1 MPAHSRPAF
10 PVRQRGSMTVAIVF
24 AVIVGLVLLG
34 VAQLGYAYYMKR
46 EIQKA
51 SDLAALSAVQVLGLG
66 APADCA
72 RAQQAGRTAVLA
84 NVPAI
89 LDTFSADDV
98 TVECKVWDSTRAD
111 ASGMYVFDPAAGQTP
126 NALRITVNKTL
137 SSLLPDIVV
146 DGAPVRVVSVAVST
160 RPVAV
165 FTVGSRLVR
174 LQKGGLLSQLLAT
187 VGATPAQ
194 LDILDAAGLASVNIT
209 PSGLLEAL
217 GLPVSVATGVG
228 TPAQLAALNNL
239 TLGQLLQATLTV
251 MNKAGDTAGASLGLL
266 TNAINVV
273 LNVMPVNLPVKL
285 FGDGGVLDLNV
296 VSGDINSALQANINA
311 LNVLETALV
320 IANGQNLVN
329 LGLNVPLLGVQAQA
343 RIVEPP
349 SIGVG
354 GVGAQATSAGI
365 RVYLRAN
372 TSNIPLVGPL
382 LANTLGT
389 RIDLPIIID
398 VAQSTG
404 TVSKLC
410 QAPLTESQ
418 ATIDVTSSVAN
429 ICLGRFPGMAS
440 DTDDLKNNFLS
451 LTNSCQPSS
460 FAAIQPYRVLN
471 VLNLL
476 PLTSKVTLPIFNS
489 TAPVSVTLTEP
500 PSPNSTATVT
510 ATSVNLG
517 GAGLEPG
524 RRRGRR
530 HPGRPD
536 RYWHAAHAG
545 AAHGAGHHSGG
556 RRWQQCRQIHLA
568 GGQRYA
574 VVLDRA
580 QPAGPAH
587 VHRRPDRL
595 AGRDV
600 AGGRQPAQFLAVCT
614 AGRPELR
621 ADLHAGRPAPMPH
634 QRRFHAG
641 AERQQPGGRRAVDR
655 GDVAA
660 AAAGHAVEPVAAAV
674 GPAWPERR
682 PNRCIA
688 AVGGLRQAPSGVLM
702 MKPMISAQ
710 PRPARGSP

>member
-1 MPAHSRPAF
+1 
-10 PVRQRGSMTVAIVF
+10 MTVAIVF

-46 EIQKA
+46 EMQKA
-51 SDLAALSAVQVLGLG
+51 TDLAALSAVQVLGMG

-72 RAQQAGRTAVLA
+72 RAQAAGQAAVLA
-84 NVPAI
+84 NVPNI
-89 LDTFSADDV
+89 LDTFAAGDV
-98 TVECKVWDSTRAD
+98 TVECKLWDTSRPD
-111 ASGMYVFDPAAGQTP
+111 ASGMYLFDPSSGQVP
-126 NALRITVNKTL
+126 NALRITLNKTL
-137 SSLLPDIVV
+137 SSLLPAFIV
-146 DGAPVRVVSVAVST
+146 GGTPVQTISVAANT
-160 RPVAV
+160 QPVAV
-165 FTVGSRLVR
+165 FTVGSRLLR

-296 VSGDINSALQANINA
+296 ISGDINSALQANINA

-329 LGLNVPLLGVQAQA
+329 LGLNVPLLGVQSQV

-354 GVGAQATSAGI
+354 GVGTQATSAGI

-389 RIDLPIIID
+389 KIDLPIIID

-429 ICLGRFPGMAS
+429 ICLGRFPGMSSAV
-440 DTDDLKNNFLS
+440 DNVQANFLS
-451 LTNSCQPSS
+451 ITNSCQPSS
-460 FAAIQPYRVLN
+460 FAAIQRYQVLN
-471 VLNLL
+471 VLGIL

-500 PSPNSTATVT
+500 PSPNSTATVN
-510 ATSVNLG
+510 ATSINLG
-517 GAGLEPG
+517 ALASNLADAVVGGILGDLIGTGTPLTPEQRASLATTLVGGGGSNPGKSISQVVNDMQWSSTALNQLGQRMSTGGLTGVLGGTLQLVGNILNSLLLAPLSDVTCLLAIT
-524 RRRGRR
+524 
-530 HPGRPD
+530 PD
-536 RYWHAAHAG
+536 AIRQCRVNAVSALAL
-545 AAHGAGHHSGG
+545 SGG
-556 RRWQQCRQIHLA
+556 NQ
-568 GGQRYA
+568 
-574 VVLDRA
+574 
-580 QPAGPAH
+580 
-587 VHRRPDRL
+587 
-595 AGRDV
+595 
-600 AGGRQPAQFLAVCT
+600 
-614 AGRPELR
+614 
-621 ADLHAGRPAPMPH
+621 
-634 QRRFHAG
+634 
-641 AERQQPGGRRAVDR
+641 
-655 GDVAA
+655 
-660 AAAGHAVEPVAAAV
+660 
-674 GPAWPERR
+674 
-682 PNRCIA
+682 
-688 AVGGLRQAPSGVLM
+688 VGGVLSIVVTLLQPLLGM
-702 MKPMISAQ
+702 LSTLLQQLLDLLGLSVGQTDVSLLSVDCGKP
-710 PRPARGSP
+710 RLVY

>member
-1 MPAHSRPAF
+1 
-10 PVRQRGSMTVAIVF
+10 MTVAIVF

-46 EIQKA
+46 EMQKA
-51 SDLAALSAVQVLGLG
+51 TDLAALSAVQVLGMG

-72 RAQQAGRTAVLA
+72 RAQAAGQAAVLA
-84 NVPAI
+84 NVPNI
-89 LDTFSADDV
+89 LDTFAAGDV
-98 TVECKVWDSTRAD
+98 TVECKLWDTSRPD
-111 ASGMYVFDPAAGQTP
+111 ASGMYLFDPSSGQVP
-126 NALRITVNKTL
+126 NALRITLNKTL
-137 SSLLPDIVV
+137 SSLLPAFIV
-146 DGAPVRVVSVAVST
+146 GGTPVQTISVAANT
-160 RPVAV
+160 QPVAV
-165 FTVGSRLVR
+165 FTVGSRLLR

-296 VSGDINSALQANINA
+296 ISGDINSALQANINA

-329 LGLNVPLLGVQAQA
+329 LGLNVPLLGVQSQV

-354 GVGAQATSAGI
+354 GVGTQATSAGI

-389 RIDLPIIID
+389 KIDLPIIID

-429 ICLGRFPGMAS
+429 ICLGRFPGMSSAV
-440 DTDDLKNNFLS
+440 DNVQANFLS
-451 LTNSCQPSS
+451 ITNSCQPSS
-460 FAAIQPYRVLN
+460 FAAIQRYQVLN
-471 VLNLL
+471 VLGIL

-500 PSPNSTATVT
+500 PSPNSTATVN
-510 ATSVNLG
+510 ATSINMGALASNLADAVVGGILGDLIGTGTPLTPEQRASLATTLVGGGGSNPGKSISQVVNDMQWSSTALNQLGQRMSTGGLTGVLG
-517 GAGLEPG
+517 GTLQLVGNLLNSLLLAPLSDVTCLLAIT
-524 RRRGRR
+524 
-530 HPGRPD
+530 PD
-536 RYWHAAHAG
+536 AIRQCRVNAVSTLAL
-545 AAHGAGHHSGG
+545 SGG
-556 RRWQQCRQIHLA
+556 NQ
-568 GGQRYA
+568 
-574 VVLDRA
+574 
-580 QPAGPAH
+580 
-587 VHRRPDRL
+587 
-595 AGRDV
+595 
-600 AGGRQPAQFLAVCT
+600 
-614 AGRPELR
+614 
-621 ADLHAGRPAPMPH
+621 
-634 QRRFHAG
+634 
-641 AERQQPGGRRAVDR
+641 
-655 GDVAA
+655 
-660 AAAGHAVEPVAAAV
+660 
-674 GPAWPERR
+674 
-682 PNRCIA
+682 
-688 AVGGLRQAPSGVLM
+688 VGGVLSIVVTLLQPLLGM
-702 MKPMISAQ
+702 LSTLLQQLLDLLGLSVGQTDVSLLSVDCGKP
-710 PRPARGSP
+710 RLVY

>member
-1 MPAHSRPAF
+1 MPATHFRPAF
-10 PVRQRGSMTVAIVF
+10 CPRQRGSMTVAIVF

-46 EIQKA
+46 EMQKA
-51 SDLAALSAVQVLGLG
+51 TDLAALSAVQVLGMG
-66 APADCA
+66 APADCT
-72 RAQQAGRTAVLA
+72 RAQAAGQAAVLA
-84 NVPAI
+84 NVPNI
-89 LDTFSADDV
+89 LDTFSAGDV
-98 TVECKVWDSTRAD
+98 TVECKLWDTSRPD
-111 ASGMYVFDPAAGQTP
+111 ASGMYLFDPASGQVP
-126 NALRITVNKTL
+126 NALRITLNKTL
-137 SSLLPDIVV
+137 SSLLPAFIV
-146 DGAPVRVVSVAVST
+146 GGTPVQTISVAANT
-160 RPVAV
+160 QPVAV
-165 FTVGSRLVR
+165 FTVGSRLLR

-194 LDILDAAGLASVNIT
+194 LDILDAAGLATVNIT

-251 MNKAGDTAGASLGLL
+251 MNKAGNTAGASLGLL

-296 VSGDINSALQANINA
+296 ISGDINSALQANINA

-329 LGLNVPLLGVQAQA
+329 LGLNVPLLGVQSQV

-354 GVGAQATSAGI
+354 GVGTQATSAGI

-389 RIDLPIIID
+389 KIDLPIIID

-429 ICLGRFPGMAS
+429 ICLGRFPGMSSAV
-440 DTDDLKNNFLS
+440 DNVQANFLS
-451 LTNSCQPSS
+451 ITNSCQPDS
-460 FAAIQPYRVLN
+460 FAAIQRYQVLN
-471 VLNLL
+471 VLGIL

-500 PSPNSTATVT
+500 PSPNSTATVN
-510 ATSVNLG
+510 ATSINLG
-517 GAGLEPG
+517 ALASNLADAVVGGILGDLIGTGTPLTPEQRASLATTLVGGGGNNPGKSISQVVNDMQWSSTALNQLGQRMSTGGLTGVLGGTLQLVGNILNSLLLAPLSDVTCLLAIT
-524 RRRGRR
+524 
-530 HPGRPD
+530 PD
-536 RYWHAAHAG
+536 AIRQCRVNAVSTLAL
-545 AAHGAGHHSGG
+545 SGG
-556 RRWQQCRQIHLA
+556 NQ
-568 GGQRYA
+568 
-574 VVLDRA
+574 
-580 QPAGPAH
+580 
-587 VHRRPDRL
+587 
-595 AGRDV
+595 
-600 AGGRQPAQFLAVCT
+600 
-614 AGRPELR
+614 
-621 ADLHAGRPAPMPH
+621 
-634 QRRFHAG
+634 
-641 AERQQPGGRRAVDR
+641 
-655 GDVAA
+655 
-660 AAAGHAVEPVAAAV
+660 
-674 GPAWPERR
+674 
-682 PNRCIA
+682 
-688 AVGGLRQAPSGVLM
+688 VGGVLSIVVTLLQPLLGM
-702 MKPMISAQ
+702 LSSLLQQLLDLLGLSVGQTDVSLLSVDCGKP
-710 PRPARGSP
+710 RLVY

>member
-1 MPAHSRPAF
+1 MPATHSRSAICP
-10 PVRQRGSMTVAIVF
+10 RQRGSMTVAIVF

-46 EIQKA
+46 EMQKA
-51 SDLAALSAVQVLGLG
+51 TDLAALSAVQVLGMG

-72 RAQQAGRTAVLA
+72 RAQAAGQAAVLA
-84 NVPAI
+84 NVPNI
-89 LDTFSADDV
+89 LDTFAAGDV
-98 TVECKVWDSTRAD
+98 TVECKLWDTPRPD
-111 ASGMYVFDPAAGQTP
+111 ASGMYLFDPSSGQVP
-126 NALRITVNKTL
+126 NALRISLNKTL
-137 SSLLPDIVV
+137 SSLLPAFIV
-146 DGAPVRVVSVAVST
+146 GGTPVQTISVAANT
-160 RPVAV
+160 QPVAV
-165 FTVGSRLVR
+165 FTVGSRLLR

-296 VSGDINSALQANINA
+296 ISGDINSALQANVNA

-329 LGLNVPLLGVQAQA
+329 LGLNVPLLGVQSQV

-354 GVGAQATSAGI
+354 GVGTQATSAGI

-389 RIDLPIIID
+389 KIDLPIIID

-404 TVSKLC
+404 TVSRLC

-429 ICLGRFPGMAS
+429 ICLGRFPGMSSAV
-440 DTDDLKNNFLS
+440 DNVQANFLS
-451 LTNSCQPSS
+451 ITNSCQPSS
-460 FAAIQPYRVLN
+460 FAAIQRYQVLN
-471 VLNLL
+471 VLGIL

-500 PSPNSTATVT
+500 PSPNSTATVN
-510 ATSVNLG
+510 ATSINLG
-517 GAGLEPG
+517 ALASNLADAVVGGILGDLIGTGTPLTPEQRASLATTLVGGGGSNPGKSISQVVNDMQWSSTALNQLGQRMSTGGLTGVLGGTLQLVGNLLNSLLLAPLSDVTCLLAIT
-524 RRRGRR
+524 
-530 HPGRPD
+530 PD
-536 RYWHAAHAG
+536 AIRQCRVNAVSTLAL
-545 AAHGAGHHSGG
+545 SGG
-556 RRWQQCRQIHLA
+556 NQ
-568 GGQRYA
+568 
-574 VVLDRA
+574 
-580 QPAGPAH
+580 
-587 VHRRPDRL
+587 
-595 AGRDV
+595 
-600 AGGRQPAQFLAVCT
+600 
-614 AGRPELR
+614 
-621 ADLHAGRPAPMPH
+621 
-634 QRRFHAG
+634 
-641 AERQQPGGRRAVDR
+641 
-655 GDVAA
+655 
-660 AAAGHAVEPVAAAV
+660 
-674 GPAWPERR
+674 
-682 PNRCIA
+682 
-688 AVGGLRQAPSGVLM
+688 VGGVLSIVVTLLQPLLGM
-702 MKPMISAQ
+702 LSTLLQQLLDLLGLSVGQTDVSLLSVDCGKP
-710 PRPARGSP
+710 RLVY

>member
-84 NVPAI
+84 NVPEI

-111 ASGMYVFDPAAGQTP
+111 ASGMYVFDPAGGQTP

-137 SSLLPDIVV
+137 NSLLPDFVV

-239 TLGQLLQATLTV
+239 TLGQLLRATVTV
-251 MNKAGDTAGASLGLL
+251 MNKAGDTANVGIGLL
-266 TNAINVV
+266 GSAIDEV
-273 LNVMPVNLPVKL
+273 LKVMPANIPVKL
-285 FGDGGVLDLNV
+285 FGDGGVLDLNLA
-296 VSGDINSALQANINA
+296 SGDINSALQANVNA

-329 LGLNVPLLGVQAQA
+329 LGLNVPLLGVQSQV

-389 RIDLPIIID
+389 KIDLPIIID

-418 ATIDVTSSVAN
+418 ATIDVTSSVASV
-429 ICLGRFPGMAS
+429 CLGRFPGMTSAV
-440 DTDDLKNNFLS
+440 DNVQANFLS
-451 LTNSCQPSS
+451 ITNSCQPGS
-460 FAAIQPYRVLN
+460 FAAIQRHQVLN
-471 VLNLL
+471 VLGIL
-476 PLTSKVTLPIFNS
+476 PLTSKVTLPVFNS
-489 TAPVSVTLTEP
+489 AAPVSVTLTEP
-500 PSPNSTATVT
+500 PSPNSTATVN

-517 GAGLEPG
+517 ALASNLADAVVGGILGDLIGTGTPLTPEQRASLATTLVGGGGSNAGKSISQVVNDMQWSSTALNQLGQRMATGGLTGVLGGTLQLVGNLLNSLLLAPLSDVTCLLALT
-524 RRRGRR
+524 
-530 HPGRPD
+530 PD
-536 RYWHAAHAG
+536 AIRQCRVNAVSTLAL
-545 AAHGAGHHSGG
+545 SGG
-556 RRWQQCRQIHLA
+556 NQ
-568 GGQRYA
+568 
-574 VVLDRA
+574 
-580 QPAGPAH
+580 
-587 VHRRPDRL
+587 
-595 AGRDV
+595 
-600 AGGRQPAQFLAVCT
+600 
-614 AGRPELR
+614 
-621 ADLHAGRPAPMPH
+621 
-634 QRRFHAG
+634 
-641 AERQQPGGRRAVDR
+641 
-655 GDVAA
+655 
-660 AAAGHAVEPVAAAV
+660 
-674 GPAWPERR
+674 
-682 PNRCIA
+682 
-688 AVGGLRQAPSGVLM
+688 VGGVLSIVVTLLQPLLGM
-702 MKPMISAQ
+702 LSSLLQQLLDLLGLSVGQTDVSLLSVDCGKP
-710 PRPARGSP
+710 RLVY